1 MSEQKTQSEEAD
13 AATPTPDDDPERR
26 LWREGLVQEALDNRP
41 ELRALGGKL
50 DFAAS
55 RAQGYDQGFEDAAR
69 TLTAEQLRIFQAL
82 VDRRITRFVRAEMP
96 ADLQATLA
104 EAAIGMD
111 EEGFLS
117 GYVKGVVDFLAALRR
132 RLHQEDE

>member
-1 MSEQKTQSEEAD
+1 MSEEKTQPEEAD
-13 AATPTPDDDPERR
+13 AAPPTPDTDPERR

-69 TLTAEQLRIFQAL
+69 TLTPEQLRIFQVL

-96 ADLQATLA
+96 ADLQASLA

-117 GYVKGVVDFLAALRR
+117 GYVEGVSDFLAALRR
-132 RLHQEDE
+132 RLHDKDD